1 MRANREWK
9 DWSSRNFSLDK
20 NKLVWHEYWNFIS
33 VSKTFRVVKYTV
45 GFIISVCL
53 KMGFCGRI
61 NPTQFHKEQSIYD
74 CDSNSAFF
82 SFMELYFNYVIFFIV
97 TKLRLGWEGISI
109 AFWEY
114 RFACYHLFEGLF
126 RITETTKVWQFSF
139 LECSCNKTGQG
150 TLAFL

>member
-74 CDSNSAFF
+74 CDPNSAFF

-97 TKLRLGWEGISI
+97 TKLRLGWEGGSPLPFGNIGLPVI
-109 AFWEY
+109 IY
-114 RFACYHLFEGLF
+114 LRACSESQRQQRSGNSLF
-126 RITETTKVWQFSF
+126 
-139 LECSCNKTGQG
+139 
-150 TLAFL
+150 